1 VTAWTDLTV
10 VSYLHSYSAG
20 IKELHSLL
28 KPYLL
33 RRTKEEVLKDLPKKS
48 EIVMFHGISKL
59 QKKLYKAIL
68 TKDISK

>member
-1 VTAWTDLTV
+1 M
-10 VSYLHSYSAG
+10 VSKDCEA
-20 IKELHSLL
+20 LL
-28 KPYLL
+28 GLQRKNEKKSNYCQI
-33 RRTKEEVLKDLPKKS
+33 RTKEEVLKDLPKKS

>member
-1 VTAWTDLTV
+1 MGRFDS
-10 VSYLHSYSAG
+10 SYFFFHFFSAG
-20 IKELHSLL
+20 LKELHSLL